1 MVDLDYVQEKKSFA
15 MGGGKAL
22 EQAAQRGDEWP
33 GNIQGALI

>member
-1 MVDLDYVQEKKSFA
+1 MYKKKKSFA

-33 GNIQGALI
+33 GNIQGVPI